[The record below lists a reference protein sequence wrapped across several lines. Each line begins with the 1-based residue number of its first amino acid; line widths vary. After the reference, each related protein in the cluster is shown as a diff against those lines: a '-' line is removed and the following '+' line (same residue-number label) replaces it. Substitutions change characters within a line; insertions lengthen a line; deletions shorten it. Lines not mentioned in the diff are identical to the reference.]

1 LFTAFRGIVAPGM
14 VAKNVIVAVVMTIL
28 LAGSAG
34 AQTVI
39 ESACEAEHGV
49 SYERIVSSCTSIIL
63 EAKTTGSYVS
73 DLPYAYYDRGLAFY
87 RLGKYDRARD
97 DFLHAIKYKSDLVS
111 AWRGLGEVLEKMG
124 QTGQLQAT
132 LDAAVQANPSNPILL
147 NGVCW
152 ERATLGRWLDVAL
165 AECNQSLQIAPDNP
179 FTLDSRCLVRY
190 RLGDFANAMADCDAA
205 LRHNST
211 MPTSLYVR
219 GLAKKRLGYAELGD
233 ADIAAATALDAKI
246 ADRFAEWG
254 VKP

>member
-1 LFTAFRGIVAPGM
+1 MVTKSIAFAAAALAALFASGARAG
-14 VAKNVIVAVVMTIL
+14 TI
-28 LAGSAG
+28 
-34 AQTVI
+34 I
-39 ESACEAEHGV
+39 ESSCEKEHGI
-49 SYERIVSSCTSIIL
+49 SYERVVSACTSIIL
-63 EAKTTGSYVS
+63 EAKVHGWAVS
-73 DLPYAYYDRGLAFY
+73 EIPAAYFNRGLAFY
-87 RLGKYDRARD
+87 RLGKYEQARD
-97 DFLHAIKYKSDLVS
+97 DFVRAIKYKPELAS

-124 QTGQLQAT
+124 QVGQLQAT

-219 GLAKKRLGYAELGD
+219 GLAKKRMGYAELGD
-233 ADIAAATALDAKI
+233 ADIVAATALDAKI
-246 ADRFAEWG
+246 ADTYAGYG